1 MLSTLICLQRYLVLL
16 TKDLFSIHK
25 LLPSRFRLQIWL
37 YERLTLGIAD
47 FNGTH
52 HAYFE
57 CWNLFGFKNHKAAG
71 EIVCYFH
78 EATVVFKHATVVWS
92 AENSYKFTVSEE
104 FVTIVDDQVASANEV
119 DFVFVAKVFNYVTIE
134 GKTDTTFIF
143 FPLFFACFWVTP

>member
-52 HAYFE
+52 DAYFE

-119 DFVFVAKVFNYVTIE
+119 DFVFVAKVFNYVTVE